1 MFKEVLA
8 IVFSFVPLLSL
19 AQKDTVSNQ
28 VHSLEEVDVVAS
40 HRERIARSTMP
51 LQVLGRGDMLKMG
64 VTDIA
69 DALHRL
75 PGITLRDY
83 GGAGGMKTVA
93 VRGLGSQHTGVSY
106 DGILLSDGQ
115 SGEIDVSRYSLDQ
128 VSSLSLAIGDQEDL
142 FIPARNV
149 STAAVLSIQ
158 TLPEHWDDRLP
169 HLTSQLRLGS
179 FGFVSPYVRYE
190 QQVTG
195 TMALSATGEYVYAEN
210 DYPFTLHN
218 GNLSNREHRTNSRMN
233 TGHGELNFQWKG
245 TGYDKVTGKVY
256 YYENNRRLP
265 GQVRYY
271 TNDSR
276 EQLHDRN
283 FFTQLQY
290 VTLHHGDFSFKW
302 NGKYNWSASSYKNG
316 LYTGGVMDADYW
328 QREYYSSMCVLYAPN
343 SKWTADYSVDY
354 AFHNLS
360 SSLETDVR
368 PYRHS
373 LLQSLSAKYTIPRLA
388 VLARVL
394 HSLYV
399 NGAKEGEGAGNM
411 RRLSPSL
418 SLSYQ
423 LLERQ
428 NLFVRASYKNI
439 FRVPTFNEYYF
450 FHYGSTDLKPEITD
464 QYNVGV
470 TYRKEGA
477 GFGLLTT
484 LDGYLN
490 HVRDKI
496 VAVPYN
502 MFVWKTVNVGKVRVL
517 GVDAMIRTTCRLNR
531 HQSLL
536 LTGNYSYQRAANR
549 TSATSTFYN
558 HQIAYIPVHSGS
570 ISLGYENP
578 WVNVTLHGS
587 GVSKRWSTNEHYEE
601 TDVAGYMDWG
611 VSAYRQFFL
620 GKHPFTVR
628 GDIKNLFNQQYSIVA
643 GYPMPGISY
652 QITVTYKL

>member
-8 IVFSFVPLLSL
+8 IIISFVPLLSV
-19 AQKDTVSNQ
+19 AQKDTISNR
-28 VHSLEEVDVVAS
+28 VHLLEGVDVVAS
-40 HRERIARSTMP
+40 HRDRMARSTMP

-64 VTDIA
+64 ITDIA

-93 VRGLGSQHTGVSY
+93 VRGFGSQHTGVSY

-128 VSSLSLAIGDQEDL
+128 VSSLSLVIGDQEDL

-169 HLTSQLRLGS
+169 HLTSQLRFGS
-179 FGFVSPYVRYE
+179 FGYVSPYVRYE

-195 TMALSATGEYVYAEN
+195 AIALSANGEYVYAEN
-210 DYPFTLHN
+210 DYPFTLRN
-218 GNLSNREHRTNSRMN
+218 GNLSHREHRTNSRMN
-233 TGHGELNFQWKG
+233 SGHGELNFQWKG
-245 TGYDKVTGKVY
+245 AGYDKVTGKVY

-271 TNDSR
+271 TSDSR

-302 NGKYNWSASSYKNG
+302 NGKFNGSATFYKNG

-328 QREYYSSMCVLYAPN
+328 QREYYSSLCVLYAPN
-343 SKWTADYSVDY
+343 YNWTADYSVDY
-354 AFHNLS
+354 AYHNLN

-368 PYRHS
+368 PYRHA
-373 LLQSLSAKYTIPRLA
+373 LLQSLSAKYMLPRLM

-394 HSLYV
+394 HSFYM

-411 RRLSPSL
+411 QRLSPSL

-423 LLERQ
+423 LLRRQ

-450 FHYGSTDLKPEITD
+450 FHYGSTDLKPEVTD
-464 QYNVGV
+464 QYNVGM
-470 TYRKEGA
+470 TYRKDGTR
-477 GFGLLTT
+477 FGLLAT
-484 LDGYLN
+484 LDG
-490 HVRDKI
+490 
-496 VAVPYN
+496 
-502 MFVWKTVNVGKVRVL
+502 
-517 GVDAMIRTTCRLNR
+517 
-531 HQSLL
+531 
-536 LTGNYSYQRAANR
+536 
-549 TSATSTFYN
+549 
-558 HQIAYIPVHSGS
+558 
-570 ISLGYENP
+570 
-578 WVNVTLHGS
+578 
-587 GVSKRWSTNEHYEE
+587 
-601 TDVAGYMDWG
+601 
-611 VSAYRQFFL
+611 
-620 GKHPFTVR
+620 
-628 GDIKNLFNQQYSIVA
+628 
-643 GYPMPGISY
+643 
-652 QITVTYKL
+652 

>member
-8 IVFSFVPLLSL
+8 IIISFVPLLSV
-19 AQKDTVSNQ
+19 AQKDTISNR
-28 VHSLEEVDVVAS
+28 VHLLEGVDVVAS
-40 HRERIARSTMP
+40 HRDRMARSTMP

-64 VTDIA
+64 ITDIA

-93 VRGLGSQHTGVSY
+93 VRGFGSQHTGVSY

-128 VSSLSLAIGDQEDL
+128 VSSRSLVIGDQEDL

-169 HLTSQLRLGS
+169 HLTSQLRFGS
-179 FGFVSPYVRYE
+179 FGYVSPYVRYE

-195 TMALSATGEYVYAEN
+195 AIALSANGEYVYAEN
-210 DYPFTLHN
+210 DYPFTLRN
-218 GNLSNREHRTNSRMN
+218 GNLSHREHRTNSRMN
-233 TGHGELNFQWKG
+233 SGHGELNFQWKG
-245 TGYDKVTGKVY
+245 AGYDKVTGKVY

-271 TNDSR
+271 TSDSR

-302 NGKYNWSASSYKNG
+302 NGKFNGSATFYKNG

-328 QREYYSSMCVLYAPN
+328 QREYYSSLCVLYAPN
-343 SKWTADYSVDY
+343 YNWTADYSVDY
-354 AFHNLS
+354 AYHNLN

-368 PYRHS
+368 PYRHA
-373 LLQSLSAKYTIPRLA
+373 LLQSLSAKYMLPRLM

-394 HSLYV
+394 HSFYM

-411 RRLSPSL
+411 QRLSPSL

-423 LLERQ
+423 LLRRQ

-439 FRVPTFNEYYF
+439 FRGPTFNEYSF
-450 FHYGSTDLKPEITD
+450 FHYGSTDLKPEVTD
-464 QYNVGV
+464 QYNVGM
-470 TYRKEGA
+470 TYRKDGTR
-477 GFGLLTT
+477 FGLLAT

-517 GVDAMIRTTCRLNR
+517 GMDATTRISYRLNR

-549 TSATSTFYN
+549 TLATSAFFN
-558 HQIAYIPVHSGS
+558 HQIAYIPLHSGS
-570 ISLGYENP
+570 FSMGYENP
-578 WVNVTLHGS
+578 WVNVTLHGA
-587 GVSKRWSTNEHYEE
+587 GISKRWSTNEHYEE

-611 VSAYRQFFL
+611 VSAYRQFL
-620 GKHPFTVR
+620 WGKHPITVR
-628 GDIKNLFNQQYSIVA
+628 GDVKNLFNQQYSIVA

-652 QITVTYKL
+652 QITVNFKL